1 MKKLIQLLKAEVKT
15 ASENPTF
22 IHYEWFLT
30 YHLTIVEKI
39 ALETCTSYPKA
50 DKNMVLVLVWL
61 HDYGKIMNFDN
72 QYTTTVTT
80 GKKKLLE
87 IGFPPNFVKKVITYM
102 EIFDKKDALETA
114 PIEVQIVSSADGA
127 SHLIG
132 PFFTIIWKEFHEWSI
147 EDLLTENKR
156 KASVDWKKKIVIP
169 EIKKAFSLR
178 HKLFLEHCGKFP
190 NKYLS

>member
-1 MKKLIQLLKAEVKT
+1 MKKLIQLLKTEVET

-80 GKKKLLE
+80 GKKSSRFFSIL
-87 IGFPPNFVKKVITYM
+87 KVIT
-102 EIFDKKDALETA
+102 I
-114 PIEVQIVSSADGA
+114 
-127 SHLIG
+127 
-132 PFFTIIWKEFHEWSI
+132 
-147 EDLLTENKR
+147 
-156 KASVDWKKKIVIP
+156 
-169 EIKKAFSLR
+169 
-178 HKLFLEHCGKFP
+178 
-190 NKYLS
+190 